1 MGVTMPIPLE
11 LITMGAGFVAS
22 AFTTLF
28 SKSMEK
34 RQAMFEMAITRG
46 QVQAEIYDKVRN
58 SGSKGFQITRRVI
71 ALGVIGTILFSTM
84 IAPIFFPDLPITI
97 GLSESTGGFWFFSD
111 PHEEFNW
118 YTFNGGVV
126 MSPLLSHLGYAIAGL
141 FFGNQIAK

>member
-1 MGVTMPIPLE
+1 MPIPLE

-34 RQAMFEMAITRG
+34 RQQMFEMAITRG
-46 QVQAEIYDKVRN
+46 KAQSDIYKDARSVKN
-58 SGSKGFQITRRVI
+58 KGFQMTRRVI

-84 IAPIFFPDLPITI
+84 IAPIFWPDLPITV
-97 GLSESTGGFWFFSD
+97 GLSESSGGFWFFSD

-118 YTFNGGVV
+118 YTFNGGIV
-126 MSPLLSHLGYAIAGL
+126 MTPLLTHMGYAIAGL